1 MATHESWQFSFV
13 REIGEGTRAVPRL
26 GSLSPLKV
34 ELSGLPSG
42 STPDEELPLVVTS
55 GDHIRIRYSLP
66 VDPEGFQLTGRVKIL
81 KKTKE
86 FPRGYASSTSTVVV
100 DADYSA
106 VLGTLERDVYFL
118 HIDEAV
124 SSARVVWY
132 YTAFYEAL
140 DTNGSTIWVFSP
152 INSHDR
158 GFALSSEESILGQQ
172 IFNYFP
178 RGIRI
183 KDNSE
188 ADDTL
193 RRLCL
198 ILGKPLD
205 EVKERLDQFSNK
217 RFDIDS
223 VDAAFIPYIDSLL
236 GWPTNFELSEVR
248 RRYETADAVNVWKTK
263 GTNDAFELVLQRI
276 TGWDVEL
283 YQGYNYVISTA
294 TFEDALDP
302 NNPPVGWDE
311 QTDGVWAD
319 QVNSV
324 PFNGT
329 PDLSNSNQGYFPGA
343 TANPFRV
350 INDGSSWVNIF
361 GVLVVLTTPLSE
373 GTPLLQGLAR
383 QKISRLLDYLA
394 VHYANFSIQ
403 VADVYSEPLVLTTSD
418 SFEDN

>member
-1 MATHESWQFSFV
+1 MATHESWQFAFV
-13 REIGEGTRAVPRL
+13 REVGSGTKAVSHL
-26 GSLSPLKV
+26 GFSSPLKV
-34 ELSGLPSG
+34 EISNLPEG
-42 STPDEELPLVVTS
+42 SVPQEDQPLTTVT
-55 GDHIRIRYSLP
+55 GDHIRVMYALP
-66 VDPEGFQLTGRVKIL
+66 NDPEGYTLTGNVRVL

-86 FPRGYASSTSTVVV
+86 FPRGYADTQAKVLVEENIGALSLNEYKLYLDHEV
-100 DADYSA
+100 SA
-106 VLGTLERDVYFL
+106 ERS
-118 HIDEAV
+118 I
-124 SSARVVWY
+124 WY
-132 YTAFYEAL
+132 YTVFYEAT
-140 DTNGSTIWVFSP
+140 DVNDQTIWLFSP
-152 INSHDR
+152 INSHGR
-158 GFALSSEESILGQQ
+158 GFALSSEESKFGQQ
-172 IFNYFP
+172 MFDYFP
-178 RGIRI
+178 RGIRV
-183 KDNSE
+183 KDHSE
-188 ADDTL
+188 AEDTL
-193 RRLCL
+193 YRLCQ

-205 EVKERLDQFSNK
+205 EIKERIDQFSSK
-217 RFDIDS
+217 RFNPSD
-223 VDAAFIPYIDSLL
+223 VDAAFIPYIDNLL
-236 GWPTNFELSEVR
+236 GWPTNFELSEGR
-248 RRYETADAVNVWKTK
+248 RRYETADAVNIWKTK

-361 GVLVVLTTPLSE
+361 GVLVALTTPLSE